1 MSATA
6 RLPWNAL
13 FGVLHYVSSATD
25 ETLTRGSGSRRQ
37 RRAFLL
43 LGVDAL
49 QVLPMVLHPVFGWNA
64 ATHDVVVFMDV
75 VYIIQLGCTQ
85 LVPRLIFFAL
95 ACALVI
101 ATLGLAIL
109 VCRRARQ
116 VREESPLVKSNI
128 LRGAGSVGG
137 ERAGSGSG
145 EEHSQGC
152 CTAITLF
159 QLAKGLIVGALS
171 TSMTKWLLMPVDC
184 LVYDNAGE
192 SLSSKVH
199 GAGSDCNPWQ
209 IPEVFIAVPAL
220 VLLAAYAVFAS
231 TMVYFGCDV
240 NLLSR
245 APLAQFGCR
254 LELLFLWV
262 KILAVVFGYV
272 ALYTTPVFVSA
283 LLFLMSAFLLYRHLG
298 LLPFQHHHTNLMRG
312 GFFAALVWATFSTLV
327 VSILSMTI
335 AAGSLADQTTEWAL
349 ISVLPVAF
357 SLGVASTHVRRRRL
371 QGEDAKRVLQKRHMI
386 LKRDLLTFLRSPAA
400 RRYRSSR

>member
-6 RLPWNAL
+6 RLPWNDL
-13 FGVLHYVSSATD
+13 FGVLYYVSSATD
-25 ETLTRGSGSRRQ
+25 ETLTRGTGSRSQ
-37 RRAFLL
+37 HRAFLL

-64 ATHDVVVFMDV
+64 ATHDVVKFMDV
-75 VYIIQLGCTQ
+75 VYLIQLGCTQ

-95 ACALVI
+95 ACVLVI

-116 VREESPLVKSNI
+116 ERKESPLVKSNI
-128 LRGAGSVGG
+128 LRGAGLPAVGG
-137 ERAGSGSG
+137 ERAGRGSG

-152 CTAITLF
+152 CSAITLF

-209 IPEVFIAVPAL
+209 IPEVFIAVSAL

-245 APLAQFGCR
+245 APLAQFGSR

-272 ALYTTPVFVSA
+272 AIYTTPVFVSV
-283 LLFLMSAFLLYRHLG
+283 LLFLMSAFLLYRHLSF
-298 LLPFQHHHTNLMRG
+298 LPFQHQHTNLMRG
-312 GFFAALVWATFSTLV
+312 GFFAALAWATFSTLV

-335 AAGSLADQTTEWAL
+335 AAGSLPDQTTEWAL

-371 QGEDAKRVLQKRHMI
+371 QGEGA
-386 LKRDLLTFLRSPAA
+386 
-400 RRYRSSR
+400 